1 MSQIVCMPTCQYDAI
16 QSLHNIEYY
25 NIIRK
30 IRKHIKSLTDQAH
43 YYSTRN
49 DTQSSDMWFV
59 KLLPSID
66 TVKEPIKL
74 PVTSFNMSI
83 QYWLRHHKGDVD
95 GNEPFGAQ
103 WQLNDIIIV
112 NTEDGYILNLSCI
125 TVNLSVWH
133 LLYPQIWMHHTCSI
147 EYIDW
152 YVLAITSHVTL
163 LFGLW

>member
-49 DTQSSDMWFV
+49 DTQSSDVWFV
-59 KLLPSID
+59 KLLPSTD
-66 TVKEPIKL
+66 AVKELIKL

-95 GNEPFGAQ
+95 GNGPFGAQ
-103 WQLNDIIIV
+103 
-112 NTEDGYILNLSCI
+112 
-125 TVNLSVWH
+125 
-133 LLYPQIWMHHTCSI
+133 
-147 EYIDW
+147 
-152 YVLAITSHVTL
+152 
-163 LFGLW
+163 